1 MVRKLIRMSCPGCC
15 ALCCQEWCAGCCRR
29 WCPAYCPGCGGECW
43 QGRCRVLS
51 RVQGVCGGESLC
63 RVLWRV
69 LASCAG
75 CCPGIECDVT
85 GPRTFVQVSGLKL
98 QNVCW
103 VSVSPSGC
111 EWHEIQGATIRYH
124 ALVHGSFS
132 FYAWKLGSQL
142 PSLMCAWCTKIMC
155 DFRQPWLDGPSWIK
169 TADLKFCSFW

>member
-1 MVRKLIRMSCPGCC
+1 MHCVVKNGVQGAVEGGVQHIVHS
-15 ALCCQEWCAGCCRR
+15 
-29 WCPAYCPGCGGECW
+29 GECW

-98 QNVCW
+98 QNVC
-103 VSVSPSGC
+103 
-111 EWHEIQGATIRYH
+111 
-124 ALVHGSFS
+124 
-132 FYAWKLGSQL
+132 
-142 PSLMCAWCTKIMC
+142 
-155 DFRQPWLDGPSWIK
+155 
-169 TADLKFCSFW
+169 